1 MKNLRHFKA
10 LCGALIIG
18 CSAAV
23 SAPVWATNEAM
34 LDLLKILKDKGSLTQ
49 DEYELLVNA
58 SRADGEKVEGIK
70 HEVKQE
76 VAEAKEA
83 SKDMPKINTKG
94 KLEISSPDGDYKFRI
109 GGRLQGD
116 VTFAGDDVNFEGS
129 EGGDP
134 VTEFRRA
141 RMYISGVLAKY
152 WKFKLQ
158 YDFADDQG
166 GGTPNTNG
174 IKDAYLAY
182 TGFKPVTITFGHH
195 KMPLSIEELTSSK
208 YITFIERSQLVNG
221 IVADTG
227 GGRQY
232 GLSAHSYF
240 NDMFTAAGGIYAGSA
255 NEDTAETQAG
265 FTGRLT
271 FSPIH
276 EKTRMVHL
284 GAGYN
289 YAKSMNGTFN
299 IDGEPEIHP
308 GADILETE
316 GGGWEEA
323 NTFVVEA
330 SAIYGP
336 FSVQAEYAMAELE
349 DGPVGVADADADA
362 WYIYGSYYL
371 TGESRNYNSKAGSF
385 KQTEVKNPLFKGG
398 LGAWEVALRYTSG
411 EFDNTDGGPGSSDAD
426 ILTAGLNWYP
436 NNNVRFSGNYVNVL
450 DASADADAELAGDLS
465 AGATADDADYFIIR
479 GQWYF

>member
-1 MKNLRHFKA
+1 MSHNKLRV
-10 LCGALIIG
+10 LCGSALLG
-18 CSAAV
+18 GMAALSV
-23 SAPVWATNEAM
+23 PAFAANDAM
-34 LDLLKILKDKGSLTQ
+34 LELIEIMYKKGNITQQEYSMLK
-49 DEYELLVNA
+49 NA
-58 SRADGEKVEGIK
+58 ARADTEKQEAAK
-70 HEVKQE
+70 QEVKEE
-76 VAEAKEA
+76 VAEATKNLP
-83 SKDMPKINTKG
+83 DINTKG
-94 KLEISSPDGDYKFRI
+94 KLELKGDNYSFRL

-116 VTFAGDDVNFEGS
+116 TTFGLGDVNFEGS
-129 EGGDP
+129 EGGNP

-141 RMYISGVLAKY
+141 RMYLSGVLADY

-182 TGFKPVTITFGHH
+182 TGFKPATITFGHH
-195 KMPLSIEELTSSK
+195 KMPLSMEELTSSK

-232 GLSAHSYF
+232 GLSAKSYF

-255 NEDTAETQAG
+255 NEDTAENQYG

-276 EKTRMVHL
+276 EDTRMVHF

-289 YAKSMNGTFN
+289 HAKSSNGTFN
-299 IDGEPEIHP
+299 IDAEPEIHP

-323 NTFVVEA
+323 NTFVAEA
-330 SAIYGP
+330 AAIYGP
-336 FSVQAEYAMAELE
+336 FSIQAEYATSELE
-349 DGPVGVADADADA
+349 DGPAGVADADTDA

-371 TGESRNYNSKAGSF
+371 TGESRRYNWKGGSY
-385 KQTEVKNPLFKGG
+385 KQTKVLKPLFKGG
-398 LGAWEVALRYTSG
+398 IGAWEVALRYTSG
-411 EFDNTDGGPGSSDAD
+411 EFDNIDGGPGSSDAD

-436 NNNVRFSGNYVNVL
+436 NNNVRFSGNYVSVL
-450 DASADADAELAGDLS
+450 DSNADADAELAGDLDT
-465 AGATADDADYFIIR
+465 GATAEDADYFILR

>member
-1 MKNLRHFKA
+1 VLNLKTLKTF
-10 LCGALIIG
+10 CGSILIG
-18 CSAAV
+18 CMAAM
-23 SAPVWATNEAM
+23 SAPAMATTEAM
-34 LDLLKILKDKGSLTQ
+34 QDLLKILRDKGSITQ
-49 DEYELLVNA
+49 EEYELLSNA
-58 SRADGEKVEGIK
+58 AKADAEKVEG
-70 HEVKQE
+70 VKQE
-76 VAEAKEA
+76 AKEVAEEA
-83 SKDMPKINTKG
+83 ASDKIKDIPEINTDG
-94 KLEISSPDGDYKFRI
+94 KLQISKGDYKFRI

-116 VTFAGDDVNFEGS
+116 TTFGLGDVNFEGS
-129 EGGDP
+129 EGGEP

-141 RMYISGVLAKY
+141 RMYLSGVLAKY

-240 NDMFTAAGGIYAGSA
+240 NDMFTAAGAIYAGSA

-276 EKTRMVHL
+276 ESTRMVHL
-284 GAGYN
+284 GVGYN
-289 YAKSMNGTFN
+289 HAKSLNGTFN
-299 IDGEPEIHP
+299 IDAEPEIHP

-316 GGGWEEA
+316 TGGWEEA
-323 NTFVVEA
+323 NTFVAEA
-330 SAIYGP
+330 AAIFGP
-336 FSVQAEYAMAELE
+336 FSIQGEYAMAELE
-349 DGPVGVADADADA
+349 DGPAGVSDADTDA
-362 WYIYGSYYL
+362 WYVYGSYYL
-371 TGESRNYNSKAGSF
+371 TGESRRYNWTGGSY
-385 KQTEVKNPLFKGG
+385 KQTKVKKPLFKGG

-411 EFDNTDGGPGSSDAD
+411 DFDNTDGGPGSSDAD

-436 NNNVRFSGNYVNVL
+436 NNNIRFSANYVNVL
-450 DASADADAELAGDLS
+450 DSSPDADAELAGDLS
-465 AGATADDADYFIIR
+465 AGATADDAEYFILR